1 MLGLSSGRGG
11 RDLDFENARRLEL
24 VEGQYPFAIVL
35 GCSDSRVP
43 LELIFDQGLGDL
55 FVVRVAGNIVA
66 PSQAG
71 SIEFAA
77 QRFGT
82 PLVVIMGH
90 SGCGAVE
97 ATIDEV
103 LKPTALLSPNLEQV
117 VSRIRP
123 AVNSLL
129 EEDPEISRESLS
141 DRAVRTNVAMM
152 TARLTWESA
161 LLKDRVAAGRLVV
174 VGAEYALET
183 GARGFFRLSPRQGN
197 FTPRWYDASA
207 VNGEI

>member
-1 MLGLSSGRGG
+1 MISASEALERLKEGNARFITGRGG

-183 GARGFFRLSPRQGN
+183 GVVDFF
-197 FTPRWYDASA
+197 
-207 VNGEI
+207 V

>member
-1 MLGLSSGRGG
+1 MISANEALERLKDGNLRFMSGLGG

-24 VEGQYPFAIVL
+24 VEEQYPFAIVL

-55 FVVRVAGNIVA
+55 FVVRVAGNVVA

-103 LKPTALLSPNLEQV
+103 LNPTASLSSNLEQV
-117 VSRIRP
+117 VNRIRP
-123 AVNSLL
+123 AVNTLL
-129 EEDPEISRESLS
+129 TVEPGISRESLS
-141 DRAVRTNVAMM
+141 DRAVKANVASM
-152 TARLTWESA
+152 TRLLIHESD
-161 LLKDRVAAGRLVV
+161 LLKTMVEEGRLAVA
-174 VGAEYALET
+174 GAEYSLET
-183 GARGFFRLSPRQGN
+183 GLVDFF
-197 FTPRWYDASA
+197 
-207 VNGEI
+207 V